1 MNDMGDD
8 PSFDVPDV
16 SSFEQ
21 PERDVLAAAIDDQY
35 ETDAVD
41 DWLAQLVSDTAYVER
56 NGTYYRVDAAVPTY
70 TLAAEQVDRS
80 DVDGAVASGDTYDEA
95 VTYDG
100 AVRRG
105 LIRRASSGGY
115 EMPYVWPSLRSLVEE
130 YAAVE
135 VHGDVYRLSLS
146 TADPGPPYT
155 VDATGVSAGDLVDG
169 DVRPLDAFPAE
180 YRETIREAALHSGAY
195 GTNVDVPE
203 DVLHRLDATRLVRV
217 DDRYYNTY
225 VNRPGQFPVA
235 VEATVE
241 SGLPEPRLTFA
252 VRNAGDEPVDVMTGA
267 PAPFGVLSYERADTD
282 GTGTLWTDDYV
293 ENDHVTVADGE
304 VTMVEDIGI
313 ARTVAPGES
322 WTQTYRLRAPE
333 AGRYVV
339 ADSLSVSAGD
349 ASAEFPFRVEFAVT
363 D

>member
-1 MNDMGDD
+1 
-8 PSFDVPDV
+8 VPDV

-155 VDATGVSAGDLVDG
+155 VDATGVRPATSSTATSARSTRSPPSTARRFA
-169 DVRPLDAFPAE
+169 RP
-180 YRETIREAALHSGAY
+180 RST
-195 GTNVDVPE
+195 
-203 DVLHRLDATRLVRV
+203 
-217 DDRYYNTY
+217 
-225 VNRPGQFPVA
+225 
-235 VEATVE
+235 
-241 SGLPEPRLTFA
+241 
-252 VRNAGDEPVDVMTGA
+252 
-267 PAPFGVLSYERADTD
+267 
-282 GTGTLWTDDYV
+282 
-293 ENDHVTVADGE
+293 
-304 VTMVEDIGI
+304 
-313 ARTVAPGES
+313 
-322 WTQTYRLRAPE
+322 RAPT
-333 AGRYVV
+333 GRTWTFPRTCST
-339 ADSLSVSAGD
+339 ASTRRDSSASTTATTTRTSIAPVSSRWPSRPPSSPDCRGRD
-349 ASAEFPFRVEFAVT
+349 
-363 D
+363 